1 MKFSLDLITA
11 PAVEPVSLDEAKAHC
26 RVTASTDDTYITALV
41 KAARRMC
48 ERGTGRLLVTQTW
61 DVVLDRF
68 PSGPTWKLPVSPVQ
82 SITHIKYYDG
92 AGTQQT
98 WSSAQYQLLKSSHAP
113 SIALLPGYSWPS
125 VQIDR
130 AMPIEIRCVCGYG
143 LAPAVP
149 EDLKQWILVMV
160 SGLYEKREPVQEGS
174 LSEVK
179 FLDGLLDGESVSG
192 VG

>member
-1 MKFSLDLITA
+1 VKFTRDLITA
-11 PAVEPVSLDEAKAHC
+11 PAAEPVSLEEAKGHC
-26 RVTASTDDTYITALV
+26 RITSSTDDTYITALI
-41 KAARRMC
+41 KTARRMC
-48 ERGTGRLLVTQTW
+48 EQRTDRLLVTQTW
-61 DVVLDRF
+61 DIVLDQF
-68 PSGPTWKLPVSPVQ
+68 PYGPLWKLPVAPVQ

-98 WSSAQYQLLKSSHAP
+98 WSSAEYQLLKSSQAP
-113 SIALLPGYSWPS
+113 AVALLPGFSWPS

-143 LAPAVP
+143 NAAAVP

-160 SGLYEKREPVQEGS
+160 SGLYEKREPVQEGN
-174 LSEVK
+174 LSEVR
-179 FLDGLLDGESVSG
+179 FLDGLLDGERVVG